1 MDLCTCDVY
10 VPSHTKHQGR
20 AVKALAF
27 APPHERL
34 LGEFTAAASSA
45 EAPLQPG
52 GSGTGE
58 WNRTFQSHPA
68 VAWAREDQVP
78 IHPVAMYMDG
88 VRYTRSVT
96 PGRMNSV
103 IVFSVYNLL
112 FQQRHILGILLKS
125 ELCRCGCRGWCS
137 LFAVMC
143 FPEWSFEAAAGG
155 ARPGR
160 MYNGDAWPDDHE
172 LAQRFSSSP
181 TMATRFALVQI
192 RADWSEW
199 CSTLGFPTWAANFSP
214 CIFC

>member
-34 LGEFTAAASSA
+34 LGEVTAAASSA
-45 EAPLQPG
+45 EAPLVPELQPG

-58 WNRTFQSHPA
+58 WNRTFQSRPA
-68 VAWAREDQVP
+68 VARAREDQVP

-143 FPEWSFEAAAGG
+143 FLEWSFEAAAGG
-155 ARPGR
+155 TRPGR
-160 MYNGDAWPDDHE
+160 MYRRR
-172 LAQRFSSSP
+172 LA
-181 TMATRFALVQI
+181 
-192 RADWSEW
+192 
-199 CSTLGFPTWAANFSP
+199 
-214 CIFC
+214 